1 MVIIM
6 NSTVQRLFDTYG
18 ESVLKDLGNFP
29 HEELVVLLN
38 ALPIEECRRIQ
49 LYDQISL
56 YHYQWSADAFTVGLH
71 LGLTLSNNNI
81 RRFRPE

>member
-1 MVIIM
+1 MDPTI
-6 NSTVQRLFDTYG
+6 QRLFDTYG

-38 ALPIEECRRIQ
+38 ALPIGEHRRIQ

-56 YHYQWSADAFTVGLH
+56 YHYQWSAGAFTVGLH

-81 RRFRPE
+81 RRLRPE

>member
-1 MVIIM
+1 M

-56 YHYQWSADAFTVGLH
+56 YHYQWSADAFAVGLH
-71 LGLTLSNNNI
+71 LGLSLLNDNV
-81 RRFRPE
+81 RCPRPQER

>member
-1 MVIIM
+1 MDPTI
-6 NSTVQRLFDTYG
+6 QRLFDTYG

-38 ALPIEECRRIQ
+38 ALPIGEHRRIQ

-56 YHYQWSADAFTVGLH
+56 YHYQWSADDFTVGLH

-81 RRFRPE
+81 RRLRPE

>member
-1 MVIIM
+1 MVMIM
-6 NSTVQRLFDTYG
+6 DPTIRRLFETYG

-81 RRFRPE
+81 RRPRTE